1 MLTTRQKTILKAIVR
16 QYTQTGQPVGSKVLT
31 KHLPMKVSSATVRNE
46 MAVLE
51 KQGLITKEHSSSGRL
66 PSKKGYRYYVDHL
79 LDPNAVTE
87 NDLIVIKNSLGGGVQ
102 KLDKIVAHSAD
113 LLSQLT
119 SYTTFTLKPEHQN
132 VHLSGFRVVPL
143 GNQKVL
149 AILVTDSGDVESQA
163 FTIPR
168 DTNPE
173 ALEEVIRLMNDQ
185 LVGLPITEVS
195 KRLKADIPARITKYL
210 HSPEG
215 FLEMF
220 DSVLSSVAHEHFFV
234 GGRLNL
240 LDFSGSRDP
249 DTLHA
254 LYRLLDQS
262 DSLTSLIEPHRSE
275 QEDDDESNPI
285 TVRIGDEIT
294 DNKLLKDYS
303 LITATYDV
311 DQYGKGIIAVL
322 GPTRMPYS
330 RTIGLVEAFRG
341 QLTKRLLDYYHDLY
355 DS

>member
-1 MLTTRQKTILKAIVR
+1 MLTKRQQTILKAIVR
-16 QYTQTGQPVGSKVLT
+16 QYTETGQPVGSKVLT

-51 KQGLITKEHSSSGRL
+51 HAGLITKEHSSSGRL
-66 PSKKGYRYYVDHL
+66 PSKEGYRYYVDHL

-87 NDLIVIKNSLGGGVQ
+87 NDLIVIRNSLDGETQ

-119 SYTTFTLKPEHQN
+119 SFTTFTLKPEQRH

-143 GNQKVL
+143 GNQKIL
-149 AILVTDSGDVESQA
+149 IILVTDSGDVESQA

-168 DTNPE
+168 GTNPE
-173 ALEEVIRLMNDQ
+173 TLEEVIRLMNDQ
-185 LVGLPITEVS
+185 LIGLPIAEVA
-195 KRLKADIPARITKYL
+195 KRLQTDIPARVTKYL

-215 FLEMF
+215 FLDMF
-220 DSVLSSVAHEHFFV
+220 DSVLSDVAHEHFFV

-240 LDFSGSRDP
+240 LDFSGSTDP
-249 DTLHA
+249 DTLQA
-254 LYRLLDQS
+254 IYRLLDQS
-262 DSLTSLIEPHRSE
+262 DSLTSLIEPKQSE
-275 QEDDDESNPI
+275 EDSDNPI

-294 DNKLLKDYS
+294 DNKLLNDYS

-330 RTIGLVEAFRG
+330 RTIGLVDAFRA
-341 QLTKRLLDYYHDLY
+341 QLTKRLLEYYHRLY